1 MNYDRDFDSSA
12 SSPNTLNLT
21 DGDFS
26 KVKKELFNITC
37 FNINSITHGDRI
49 NQLSDYCRKLNLSVL
64 GICES
69 KLDDTISASIY
80 SIPGYNLECLHRN
93 RNGGGI
99 LCYIHESLPYVR
111 RQNLEVKSKEI
122 EQISIDVSLKNLIF
136 NINIVYRPPNDLL
149 ESQNEFLNK
158 MNNTLAKIKRHKC
171 NTRIIMGDFN
181 FGNCYNFY
189 SNLSQ
194 KPLDNKAPELFEAKG
209 FQQIIDIPTR
219 HFNNSVSLIDLI
231 FINSHSNHENLV
243 LNAIL
248 PPIADHCGTLCSI
261 NTLTFKQ
268 SPKKFLS
275 YDYQDK
281 KHQLEKPVL

>member
-1 MNYDRDFDSSA
+1 
-12 SSPNTLNLT
+12 
-21 DGDFS
+21 
-26 KVKKELFNITC
+26 
-37 FNINSITHGDRI
+37 
-49 NQLSDYCRKLNLSVL
+49 
-64 GICES
+64 
-69 KLDDTISASIY
+69 
-80 SIPGYNLECLHRN
+80 
-93 RNGGGI
+93 
-99 LCYIHESLPYVR
+99 
-111 RQNLEVKSKEI
+111 
-122 EQISIDVSLKNLIF
+122 
-136 NINIVYRPPNDLL
+136 
-149 ESQNEFLNK
+149 
-158 MNNTLAKIKRHKC
+158 
-171 NTRIIMGDFN
+171 MGDFN

-261 NTLTFKQ
+261 HTLTFKQ

-281 KHQLEKPVL
+281 NINWKNLCCKLDSLNDHKLYEDSNIDNQVDKFSRKLIQIRNKYIPNKEITIRPKYNPWVDKEVRKLLRKKN